1 MLWQKTLTSGNVIIQ
16 ALSPQPSHSLATFP
30 TTSNDDPSRATFL
43 PVFNPKVSSAEI
55 LTYGISGQATRP
67 EVITI
72 PSSAPANDMSTSK
85 RGSSENGTVGS
96 ATEESQS
103 MHSFADTS
111 LDLSSQSDGQA
122 NKPYSDAITQTAPST
137 PETETSN
144 LDDSRIDQDQGKSL
158 DLIDQRLSSG
168 DHLHSKNEPAPK
180 DDAESPNI
188 MHGPGEVFTANLN
201 GTSCLAMLAT
211 RDLIQ
216 WISAMSTARSE
227 LERLELK
234 LQEVNRKVSLGTHTI
249 EYTEKLIQTV
259 ESQEVID
266 KLRDTIEQHRSA
278 IEKGK
283 PQQDALQRE
292 IYRLK
297 RNIAYFG
304 ALSHTFLRKTLEE
317 GGILKPQEA
326 SMDEKTDQ
334 VGDEI
339 TISDSGSEASMEE
352 FYRRRIYA
360 EAEQSHEEL
369 LEAQRQFDA
378 RDDDYAKHR
387 ARFQELL
394 EKGTAPIS
402 PTEFDYCAIDAY
414 SGARSAI
421 EHC

>member
-1 MLWQKTLTSGNVIIQ
+1 MSGYFRGLV
-16 ALSPQPSHSLATFP
+16 AKRLSLLVSSPQPSHPLATFP
-30 TTSNDDPSRATFL
+30 TTSNDDPSRASFL

-103 MHSFADTS
+103 MPSSADTL

-158 DLIDQRLSSG
+158 DLIDQRLASG
-168 DHLHSKNEPAPK
+168 DHLHSESEPAPK
-180 DDAESPNI
+180 DDAEKPNI
-188 MHGPGEVFTANLN
+188 MHGSGEVFTANLH
-201 GTSCLAMLAT
+201 GRSCLAMLVT

-216 WISAMSTARSE
+216 WVNAMSAARSE

-234 LQEVNRKVSLGTHTI
+234 LQEANRKVSLGTHTI
-249 EYTEKLIQTV
+249 EYTEKLIQTI

-266 KLRDTIEQHRSA
+266 KLRGTIGQHRSA

-283 PQQDALQRE
+283 PQQDALQPE
-292 IYRLK
+292 
-297 RNIAYFG
+297 G
-304 ALSHTFLRKTLEE
+304 AS
-317 GGILKPQEA
+317 I
-326 SMDEKTDQ
+326 DEKADQ
-334 VGDEI
+334 VGDDI

-352 FYRRRIYA
+352 LYRRRIYA

-378 RDDDYAKHR
+378 RDDDDAKHR

-402 PTEFDYCAIDAY
+402 PTEFDYCAIDAT
-414 SGARSAI
+414 R
-421 EHC
+421 